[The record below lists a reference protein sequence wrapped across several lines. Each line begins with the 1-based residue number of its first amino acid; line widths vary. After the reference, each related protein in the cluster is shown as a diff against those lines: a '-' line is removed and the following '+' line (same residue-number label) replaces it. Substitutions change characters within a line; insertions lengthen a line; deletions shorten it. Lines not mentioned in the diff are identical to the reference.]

1 MCVAASCVLQV
12 VCTCDGTSICLH
24 LVAYHTNI
32 DKHVFGLCPTAE
44 DSTCGS
50 RCRLL
55 LATVQHVLLSLATKF
70 DVEACFRAV
79 KNGSLMCCVAVGRS
93 VPTSPTTSFVSC
105 LVRRL

>member
-1 MCVAASCVLQV
+1 MCVAVTCVLQV
-12 VCTCDGTSICLH
+12 VCTCDSTRICLH
-24 LVAYHTNI
+24 LVAYHTNV
-32 DKHVFGLCPTAE
+32 DKHVFGLRPTAE
-44 DSTCGS
+44 DSTCGP

-79 KNGSLMCCVAVGRS
+79 RNGSLMCCDAVGPS
-93 VPTSPTTSFVSC
+93 VPTSPTTSFMSC